1 MNVRQGLFFAG
12 VALVAVIPVMASP
25 PPGAYGNYN
34 GGCFTDDSIYVSGGK
49 YWKLDYSGSRGGDWK
64 YKGLVKRING
74 EFVVITPD
82 QSQPPKLYWATN
94 LRKDIC
100 GR

>member
-1 MNVRQGLFFAG
+1 MV
-12 VALVAVIPVMASP
+12 PVMASP

-34 GGCFTDDSIYVSGGK
+34 GGCFTDDSIYVTDGK
-49 YWKLDYSGSRGGDWK
+49 YWKLDYSVGRGGVWK
-64 YKGLVKRING
+64 YKGKVKRLNS

-82 QSQPPKLYWATN
+82 QSQPPKLYWTSR
-94 LRKDIC
+94 LWKDIC